1 MKIDSE
7 EFALALECKSEGDR
21 GVAALL
27 LQAARR
33 RAQNRS
39 LVERL
44 MRDRGG
50 AEGMELSNVPEGATQ
65 KEPAYVAILPEPDG
79 SGKSRLVSF
88 RQNGFHGHQVFAT
101 PEAALEEAVRD
112 GYRWPVQVLDQLALQ
127 PLFQKGQ
134 RFVELVYA
142 YNIGKLD
149 AAAFHA
155 AVDAL
160 DREYDLKEA
169 A

>member
-7 EFALALECKSEGDR
+7 EFALAQECKREGDR

-33 RAQNRS
+33 RAQNRG

-44 MRDRGG
+44 MRDKGG
-50 AEGMELSNVPEGATQ
+50 AEGLELSNVPEGGT
-65 KEPAYVAILPEPDG
+65 KEPAFVAILPEPDG

-88 RQNGFHGHQVFAT
+88 RENGFHGHQVFKTA
-101 PEAALEEAVRD
+101 EAALEEAVRD

-127 PLFQKGQ
+127 PLFLKGQ

-142 YNIGKLD
+142 YNTGQLD
-149 AAAFHA
+149 AVAFHA
-155 AVDAL
+155 AVDEL
-160 DREYDLKEA
+160 ERVYGLKEA